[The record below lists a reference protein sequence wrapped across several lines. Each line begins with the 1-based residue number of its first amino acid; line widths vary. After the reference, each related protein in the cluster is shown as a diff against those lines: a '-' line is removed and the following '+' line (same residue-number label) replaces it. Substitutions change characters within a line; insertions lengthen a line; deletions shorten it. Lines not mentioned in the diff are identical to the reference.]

1 MKLLLLF
8 LCFPLLASGVTLV
21 PFGSDEGMVR
31 LARSRH
37 KTDFGKLANFYRN
50 QNDRMSSG
58 MVVGAI
64 VLNALRYN
72 TQKAPLVEIPK
83 KFLDQ
88 MPVGKDGK
96 KFDPRLRMYTPE
108 NFLNTKALK
117 IKTLSQVYAEPI
129 GGKAKPGIGL
139 EQFREIL
146 EKAHGV
152 DVMKVHVGTP
162 NQPLAP
168 EEYASVV
175 SLLKKSLTEPNNYII
190 ANYSREFL
198 GQPGTGQVSP
208 LAAYDEGSDSFLI
221 LDVNPFAGPWIWVT
235 AQDLVGAMGTTD
247 SDQNRGFLIVSER

>member
-1 MKLLLLF
+1 MKVLLLVLF
-8 LCFPLLASGVTLV
+8 FPIFASAVTLV
-21 PFGSDEGMVR
+21 PFGSDEGIVR
-31 LARSRH
+31 IARSRH
-37 KTDFGKLANFYRN
+37 KAAFGKLSNFYRN

-72 TQKAPLVEIPK
+72 TPKAPLVEIPK

-108 NFLNTKALK
+108 NFLNAKALK

-129 GGKAKPGIGL
+129 EGKAKPGIGL

-162 NQPLAP
+162 KQPLPP
-168 EEYASVV
+168 EEYDSVL
-175 SLLKKSLTEPNNYII
+175 SLLKKSLTEPGNYII

-208 LAAYDEGSDSFLI
+208 LAAYDEPSDSFLI
-221 LDVNPFAGPWIWVT
+221 LDVNPFAGPWVWV
-235 AQDLVGAMGTTD
+235 AAKDLIGAMATTD
-247 SDQNRGFLIVSER
+247 SDHNRGFLIISEK